1 MLIRIN
7 MNYRIKKGKS
17 TSFLGV
23 MIDEHLTWKN
33 HINYLT
39 CKIAKTAGILI
50 KARHFIKND

>member
-1 MLIRIN
+1 